1 VAEVEKLFRS
11 IAHRLPM
18 RAVEEID
25 AVANRGFAGCAHA
38 QPGGLRQILLMDAET
53 LGELG
58 LHPGEIKENI
68 TTRGLDVRRL
78 RPGQRLRIGEAL
90 VEITVPCGPCKRLE
104 EIRPGLKQEMR
115 GRRGILCRVVEG
127 GRVRAGDSIVALD
140 YERVGA

>member
-1 VAEVEKLFRS
+1 
-11 IAHRLPM
+11 M

>member
-1 VAEVEKLFRS
+1 MAEVEKLFRS

-127 GRVRAGDSIVALD
+127 GRVRTGDSIVALD

>member
-1 VAEVEKLFRS
+1 MAEVEKLFRS

>member
-1 VAEVEKLFRS
+1 MAEVEKLFRS

-18 RAVEEID
+18 RAVEQID